1 MQPQHPS
8 KTQQPIK
15 VIGKHKFYD
24 IRQADQ
30 ILRTRYM
37 VAEIQEIFI
46 RSGVSQGFMEGIAQ
60 LLIDRAMEAKD
71 LKALKEDIVAV
82 GQNLKGR
89 LGMIAQRTMYEE
101 LACVY
106 FMLEGEP
113 IEYDLDWQSKKKA
126 IWKEERDFF
135 TLEAFNSMN
144 ASQNISAKDLLAV
157 WQAVEE
163 RIGQLPN
170 LTAKS

>member
-60 LLIDRAMEAKD
+60 LLHL
-71 LKALKEDIVAV
+71 LKAGIQLQHCDTAAK
-82 GQNLKGR
+82 
-89 LGMIAQRTMYEE
+89 T
-101 LACVY
+101 
-106 FMLEGEP
+106 
-113 IEYDLDWQSKKKA
+113 KA
-126 IWKEERDFF
+126 E
-135 TLEAFNSMN
+135 
-144 ASQNISAKDLLAV
+144 
-157 WQAVEE
+157 
-163 RIGQLPN
+163 
-170 LTAKS
+170 